1 MPPRAAVLLALFVAA
16 ARPQPAG
23 PAGLPGLLDGA
34 TPAVLTLDAPLSE
47 LFQKDSG
54 NEEYAVRGTVSYK
67 GPDGSD
73 VTLRDVMV
81 SVRGH
86 TSETECSFPKLKL
99 KAKGSGSLKIGT
111 HCGEEPD
118 DTLSKKYGRL
128 TNEKSPLR
136 EALAYKLLEAL
147 DVPAL
152 RTRPARITYVDS
164 SGSAAAAP
172 LVRNA
177 ILVED
182 DADAM
187 KRVGGTTELSMET
200 FGDVRK
206 RSASRDAARIAFGEA
221 LIANFDWC
229 LKFSADDVYR
239 CNEQKP
245 LWNLLAFD
253 RGGGQAALLMK
264 DLDLAGIVVGT
275 HPWFSSIFNPAFV
288 PSKSESDVE
297 VISQVQR
304 TRSLY
309 SRADLDALRRDF
321 AGRKAAVYAAL
332 DKADVDSRG
341 REIARAHVDAF
352 FAAIADEAFYR
363 PVVASKDVQLYV
375 DAAGT
380 KEACGPKDIVAVG
393 TPVNVLQ
400 QSGSMSQVVVLDA
413 LWRWGPKNQCAAV
426 EKGAV
431 WIRSDAISSNYPQ

>member
-1 MPPRAAVLLALFVAA
+1 MPPRAAVILAVLLAA
-16 ARPQPAG
+16 ARLQPAG
-23 PAGLPGLLDGA
+23 PTGLPGLLNGA

-54 NEEYAVRGTVSYK
+54 NEEVAVRGTLSYK
-67 GPDGSD
+67 GPDGAD
-73 VTLRDVMV
+73 VSLRDVMV

-99 KAKGSGSLKIGT
+99 KAKGSGALKIGT
-111 HCGEEPD
+111 HCGETPD

-147 DVPAL
+147 GVPAL
-152 RTRPARITYVDS
+152 RARPAHITYIDS
-164 SGSAAAAP
+164 SAAATP

-187 KRVGGTTELSMET
+187 KRAGGTTEVTMET

-206 RSASRDAARIAFGEA
+206 RGAAADAARIAFGEA

-229 LKFSADDVYR
+229 LKFSSDDAYR
-239 CNEQKP
+239 CNERKP
-245 LWNLLAFD
+245 LWNVLAFD

-264 DLDLAGIVVGT
+264 DLDLAGIVVGR
-275 HPWFSSIFNPAFV
+275 HLWFSSIFNPAFV

-321 AGRKAAVYAAL
+321 AGRKAAVYAAV
-332 DKADVDSRG
+332 DKADVDPRG

-352 FAAIADEAFYR
+352 FGAIADEAFYR
-363 PVVASKDVQLYV
+363 PVVARTGVQLYV
-375 DAAGT
+375 DASGT
-380 KEACGPKDIVAVG
+380 KEACGPKDTFDVG

-413 LWRWGPKNQCAAV
+413 LWLWGPKNECAAI
-426 EKGAV
+426 EKGSV
-431 WIRSDAISSNYPQ
+431 WIRSDAISSNYPR

>member
-1 MPPRAAVLLALFVAA
+1 MPPRVAVILALLLAA
-16 ARPQPAG
+16 ARPQPPG
-23 PAGLPGLLDGA
+23 SVSLEGLLSGA
-34 TPAVLTLDAPLSE
+34 TPAVLTLVAPLNE

-54 NEEYAVRGTVSYK
+54 NEEYGVRGTLSYK
-67 GPDGSD
+67 DPDGRDVALPD
-73 VTLRDVMV
+73 VTV

-118 DTLSKKYGRL
+118 DALSKKYGRL

-147 DVPAL
+147 EVPAL

-164 SGSAAAAP
+164 SASAAAP

-187 KRVGGTTELSMET
+187 KRAGGTTELSMET

-206 RSASRDAARIAFGEA
+206 RSASHDAARIVFGEA

-229 LKFSADDVYR
+229 LKFSPDDAYR

-253 RGGGQAALLMK
+253 RGGGQAALMMK

-288 PSKSESDVE
+288 PSKSEVDVE

-321 AGRKAAVYAAL
+321 AGRKAAVYAVV

-352 FAAIADEAFYR
+352 FGAIADEAFYR
-363 PVVASKDVQLYV
+363 PVVATRDVQLYV

-380 KEACGPKDIVAVG
+380 KEACGPKDTVDVG

-426 EKGAV
+426 EKGSV
-431 WIRSDAISSNYPQ
+431 WIRSDAISSDYPR